1 MSIVVGAGALT
12 SCRVQVRTFDSTH
25 SLKALASGD
34 LWVCVG
40 NSSDVLPF
48 AQRTPHVRVVAPS
61 SGTQL
66 WADLWTLPACRAADP
81 SPLLQQWY
89 DFTTSPA
96 RASPGAGL
104 KHGASPL
111 LLSLPP
117 QLPQRAKPSPSSPQP
132 EDAALERDVMPS
144 SAVLAR
150 SRFLA
155 PLSALGSAQFG
166 ALLASA
172 SS

>member
-1 MSIVVGAGALT
+1 MRCDAFAH
-12 SCRVQVRTFDSTH
+12 RADERHAQVRTFDSTH

-48 AQRTPHVRVVAPS
+48 AQRTPHVRVVAAS

-66 WADLWTLPACRAADP
+66 WADLWTLPACRAGDP

-111 LLSLPP
+111 LLSPQPP
-117 QLPQRAKPSPSSPQP
+117 LQRAKPPSPSPQP

-144 SAVLAR
+144 PAVLAR

-155 PLSALGSAQFG
+155 PFSTLGSAQFG